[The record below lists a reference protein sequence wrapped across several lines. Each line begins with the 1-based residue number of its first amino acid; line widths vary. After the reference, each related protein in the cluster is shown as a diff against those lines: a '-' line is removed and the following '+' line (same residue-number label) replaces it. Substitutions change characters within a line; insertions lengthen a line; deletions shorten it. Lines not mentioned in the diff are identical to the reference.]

1 MISRHWKGIAKPE
14 EADNYI
20 RHLRRDTFPQLSTI
34 EGFINATILKRAVNE
49 GVEFLIVTVWQ
60 SLDAIKQFAGEN
72 PTVAVVP
79 PNVQAMMIA
88 FDSHVTH
95 YDIDEEPH
103 E

>member
-14 EADNYI
+14 ETDNYI
-20 RHLRRDTFPQLSTI
+20 RHLRRDTFPQLRSI
-34 EGFINATILKRAVNE
+34 EGFIDATILKRPTDD
-49 GVEFLIVTVWQ
+49 GIEFLIVTVWE
-60 SLDAIKQFAGEN
+60 SLDAIKQFAGEI

-95 YDIDEEPH
+95 YEIDEEPYA
-103 E
+103 